1 MNRIIRRGAML
12 GIGFLGILLVSC
24 STAGRFEPIPE
35 TGASLTGTVTY
46 KKEPLKTGIVLVQ
59 GPSAG
64 AQGRIGEDGRY
75 RVENCPVGP
84 VTIAV
89 TTAAAR
95 GEMMGKAAAQKARG
109 EKGAITKVAAI
120 PAKYADPAQSPVK
133 TTIQKGSNEFDVEL
147 K

>member
-1 MNRIIRRGAML
+1 MKRTIQRGAML
-12 GIGFLGILLVSC
+12 GVGFLSVLLASC

-35 TGASLTGTVTY
+35 TGASLSGTVMY
-46 KKEPLKTGIVLVQ
+46 KQEILKAGLVLVQ
-59 GPSAG
+59 GASAG
-64 AQGRIGEDGRY
+64 AQGKIGEDGRY
-75 RVENCPVGP
+75 TVENCPIGA

-89 TTAAAR
+89 TTGAAR

-109 EKGAITKVAAI
+109 EKASTPKIVTI

-133 TTIQKGSNEFDVEL
+133 TTIQKGANEFHVEL